1 VFRGLYTGASGM
13 VAQMHRMDVLS
24 NNLANVDLN
33 GYKRDTSVHKA
44 FPELL
49 VRRMNDD
56 GVYKFPFGSADM
68 APVVGKIGTG
78 VEMNEAYTVFTQGAL
93 KETENSFDLA
103 LEGEGFFT
111 VLTPEGERYTRNGSF
126 TLGKEGLLVTKE
138 GYPVLGSEGPIQIK
152 ENNFVVD
159 EKGKV
164 YVNSTFADDP
174 QRLVALEENEWE
186 NIELVDSLKI
196 VDFDRS
202 RFIKKQGGS
211 LWRETVDSG
220 PAAAIPEV
228 ERPNVR
234 QGFLEG
240 SNVNPV
246 TEMVRMIEVNR
257 AYEANQKVVQ
267 SQDSLTGK
275 LINEAVRV

>member
-1 VFRGLYTGASGM
+1 M
-13 VAQMHRMDVLS
+13 
-24 NNLANVDLN
+24 
-33 GYKRDTSVHKA
+33 
-44 FPELL
+44 
-49 VRRMNDD
+49 
-56 GVYKFPFGSADM
+56 
-68 APVVGKIGTG
+68 
-78 VEMNEAYTVFTQGAL
+78 
-93 KETENSFDLA
+93 
-103 LEGEGFFT
+103 
-111 VLTPEGERYTRNGSF
+111 
-126 TLGKEGLLVTKE
+126 VTKE
-138 GYPVLGSEGPIQIK
+138 GYPVLGTDGPIQIK
-152 ENNFVVD
+152 ANNFVVD

-220 PAAAIPEV
+220 PASVIPENV
-228 ERPNVR
+228 RPNVR

>member
-1 VFRGLYTGASGM
+1 M

-24 NNLANVDLN
+24 NNLANVDLT

-78 VEMNEAYTVFTQGAL
+78 VEMNESYTVFSQGAL
-93 KETENSFDLA
+93 KQTENSFDLA

-138 GYPVLGSEGPIQIK
+138 GYPVLGTEGPIQIK
-152 ENNFVVD
+152 ANNFVVD

-220 PAAAIPEV
+220 PASVIPENV
-228 ERPNVR
+228 RPNVR